1 MVDRTGQTQMV
12 RAPHRVASS
21 GPRHREHRDQRGDGS
36 ARREGEGPGGPRP
49 ARGRGGPA
57 DRGDHLGRRSS
68 VATQGPRGRGK
79 TDGPKSHDPHGPR
92 GGPSLPGSARRSGP
106 SVELRCDVD
115 RGRRGREHRRLD
127 GPSLRDGGGHPR
139 RGRKGV
145 HRPVRLPRG
154 GEARMTVR
162 AHKVRATRGERPPA
176 SASLL
181 VLHASELLTL
191 GGTPDP
197 RRREAAS
204 ELGLIEDG
212 AVYTEGDRIVD
223 VGPTSE
229 VLSRHPRASVPLD
242 ATVEAK
248 SGYGLRTVDE
258 LKILRAIA
266 GAGRIAGLDVV
277 PTFLGAHA
285 IPSEFDGRPEAYVD
299 LVAGE
304 MLEAVL
310 SDRLASFCDV
320 FVDGGYFSA
329 DQARRILTKARDA
342 GLRPK
347 VHADELSDAGGSAL
361 AADVHAV
368 SADHLNHASPEGV
381 EAMSREGVIAVL
393 LPATSLASHLPF
405 ADGRRLVAAGVPV
418 ALGTAFNPTTW
429 CESMQLVIA
438 LACHPHGLLPAAA
451 TTPATINAAHAIGRE
466 RDVGSLE
473 SGKLADLL
481 ILDMPS
487 WRHLGYRVGGNAVE
501 TVVKRGRVCESRRLP
516 E

>member
-21 GPRHREHRDQRGDGS
+21 GPRRREHRYRRGDGS
-36 ARREGEGPGGPRP
+36 ARREGEGPGGSRP
-49 ARGRGGPA
+49 ARGRGHPS

-79 TDGPKSHDPHGPR
+79 ADGPKSHDPHGPR
-92 GGPSLPGSARRSGP
+92 SGPSLPGSARRSGP
-106 SVELRCDVD
+106 PVELRGEVD

-127 GPSLRDGGGHPR
+127 GPSHRDGGGHPR

-145 HRPVRLPRG
+145 HRPIRLPRG

-176 SASLL
+176 LASLL

-191 GGTPDP
+191 GGTPGP
-197 RRREAAS
+197 RTREAAS
-204 ELGLIEDG
+204 ELGLVEDG
-212 AVYTEGDRIVD
+212 AVYTEGD
-223 VGPTSE
+223 
-229 VLSRHPRASVPLD
+229 
-242 ATVEAK
+242 
-248 SGYGLRTVDE
+248 RTVDE

-285 IPSEFDGRPEAYVD
+285 IPSEFDGRPEAFVD

-405 ADGRRLVAAGVPV
+405 ADGRRLVAAGVPC
-418 ALGTAFNPTTW
+418 AIGTDFNPNTW

-438 LACHPHGLLPAAA
+438 LACHHDGLLPAEAITA
-451 TTPATINAAHAIGRE
+451 ATINAAHAIGRE

-481 ILDMPS
+481 ILDIPS
-487 WRHLGYRVGGNAVE
+487 WRHLGYRMGGNAVE
-501 TVVKRGRVCESRRLP
+501 TVVKRGRVFDRRRLP